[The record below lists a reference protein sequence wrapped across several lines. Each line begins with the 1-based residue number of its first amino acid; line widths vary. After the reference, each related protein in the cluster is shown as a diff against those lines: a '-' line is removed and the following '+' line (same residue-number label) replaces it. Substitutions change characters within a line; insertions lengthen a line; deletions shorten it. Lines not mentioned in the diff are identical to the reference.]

1 MPETNILESLT
12 HLSEIIT
19 DAINGI
25 FAFLVYWP
33 FIWLFFHPELI
44 SKMSVLDAVRSSYVG
59 LAEIVVHA
67 DILALPLIILVLP
80 CIGLLNRAIVSTFI
94 DILVVRCIFGYNILG
109 KISVSIR
116 KFTIWTLDKQLDR
129 SIKDK
134 ELWKIDQSLYPC
146 WRLEGS
152 FDYVNYRHWLIKNP
166 TRKSYWDWEHFLDWV
181 YKSYYQTL
189 IMFLIMYLGMFL
201 MCSDT
206 LNVEYLSIAGLKFDC
221 VHLKGLLTN
230 DLLVFILALPT
241 YALYREYLKH
251 HIAWIRMD
259 QKFYVDYLIENGKG
273 SGYPNLK
280 KYSEEENYEKIEET
294 LEEYFRCE
302 Q

>member
-44 SKMSVLDAVRSSYVG
+44 SKMSVLDAVRNSYVG
-59 LAEIVVHA
+59 LAGIIVHA

-94 DILVVRCIFGYNILG
+94 DTLVVRCIFGYNILG
-109 KISVSIR
+109 KISVHIR

-134 ELWKIDQSLYPC
+134 ELWKIDESLYPC

-152 FDYVNYRHWLIKNP
+152 FDYVNYRHWVIKNP
-166 TRKSYWDWEHFLDWV
+166 TRKSYWDWEHFLD
-181 YKSYYQTL
+181 
-189 IMFLIMYLGMFL
+189 
-201 MCSDT
+201 
-206 LNVEYLSIAGLKFDC
+206 
-221 VHLKGLLTN
+221 
-230 DLLVFILALPT
+230 
-241 YALYREYLKH
+241 
-251 HIAWIRMD
+251 
-259 QKFYVDYLIENGKG
+259 
-273 SGYPNLK
+273 
-280 KYSEEENYEKIEET
+280 
-294 LEEYFRCE
+294 
-302 Q
+302 